1 MASNN
6 KEIEHQ
12 CRYVG
17 THEPKVGQSLDAN
30 PISPSTE
37 FAKAVAL
44 SILSGRVGRYLPS
57 QHFRGRMAER
67 DFDVFDCEYVIRNGK
82 NIGAGEFCKEYRNH
96 KYKFRGDLDGIEFD
110 AVFALSADHDFIA
123 TPLLILVTGCFKTTS
138 GCRGRAY

>member
-12 CRYVG
+12 CRYLG
-17 THEPKVGQSLDAN
+17 PHEPAAERALAGN
-30 PISPSTE
+30 SPSSA

-44 SILSGRVGRYLPS
+44 KVLSGSLGRYIPTP
-57 QHFRGRMAER
+57 HFRKRMAER

-82 NIGAGEFCKEYRNH
+82 CIGAGEFCKEYRNH
-96 KYKFRGDLDGIEFD
+96 KYKFRGDLDGVEFD
-110 AVFALSADHDFIA
+110 AVFALSTDHDYTA
-123 TPLLILVTGCFKTTS
+123 APLLILITGCFKTTS